1 MRQFPLFI
9 SRSPYL
15 GSVNPPPRK
24 SATPIRPRRSA
35 DATRASRKESPSPDV
50 DPLALEVLGKF
61 REIFQSAK
69 KHFGAVHRSVG
80 VSGAQLWALWELH
93 AQPGLR
99 VSDLAA
105 RLSIHQSTTSNL
117 VEKLVAAKLVRRE
130 RRDTD
135 QRVVRLYLTATGE
148 RLLGRAPTPA
158 RGVLPDALS
167 RLDHRDLKRLSAQL
181 DGVLSAMEVRSPRA
195 ARTHLEQI

>member
-1 MRQFPLFI
+1 
-9 SRSPYL
+9 L
-15 GSVNPPPRK
+15 GSINPPPQK
-24 SATPIRPRRSA
+24 GAASTRPRRGI
-35 DATRASRKESPSPDV
+35 DGTRAPRNDMPSPDV

-69 KHFGAVHRSVG
+69 KHFGAVNRSVG

-99 VSDLAA
+99 VSDLAS

-117 VEKLVAAKLVRRE
+117 VEKLVSAKLVRRE
-130 RRDTD
+130 RRDAD

-148 RLLGRAPTPA
+148 RVLGRAPAPA

-167 RLDHRDLKRLSAQL
+167 RLDHRKLKQLSAQL

-195 ARTHLEQI
+195 ARIHLEQI